1 MVLVEK
7 PGLLDESLQ
16 FLGGNMFAYFIWF
29 ASSLACGAIGA
40 WVFAAKRRS
49 PFLGFAIGFALNVV
63 AVLVWKRLSS
73 RSNGGVK

>member
-1 MVLVEK
+1 
-7 PGLLDESLQ
+7 
-16 FLGGNMFAYFIWF
+16 MFAYFIWF